1 MYVYIQ
7 GKLSYENIYLM
18 FIRILLKIFINPID
32 YYLYYF
38 YNSSI
43 YILNIISLQ
52 KTCKSIFRFTGSYL
66 INYPIDPS
74 ISNEINLF
82 NSTAYSIG
90 SSFVNGSTNPMTIIS
105 VASDSLIPLLIK

>member
-32 YYLYYF
+32 YYLYHF

-52 KTCKSIFRFTGSYL
+52 K
-66 INYPIDPS
+66 
-74 ISNEINLF
+74 NL
-82 NSTAYSIG
+82 
-90 SSFVNGSTNPMTIIS
+90 
-105 VASDSLIPLLIK
+105 